1 MKLWLRVAVSGGLLA
16 LLLVILPWENV
27 RTAIGRLPPSLWLAV
42 LGGFVAGHLLGVL
55 KWRMLVNAAGPRL
68 LLIDAMR
75 CYAAGLFA
83 NLCLPSIVGGDVLR
97 AALAARATGNPE
109 AVVLGGVIDRTID
122 IATLGILIAA
132 GGLQARNVLPG
143 WGAEV
148 LNVTLLVAAVALLIL
163 VPLAVRHPLRRWPP
177 RFQRRIG
184 RTFVAL
190 RSFSRRPRT
199 PLLALAVSVA
209 IQSFFVVLNSLIGR
223 AVGIELPLAV
233 WFLVWSLAKVAG
245 LLPIS
250 LGGLAVRDATFAA
263 LLVPIGVPAA
273 LGVVASLVWQSV
285 LIVGGLLA
293 GLIWWILAR
302 YNPSSSP
309 GANRQVVTTAARDGR
324 YA

>member
-1 MKLWLRVAVSGGLLA
+1 MRLWLRVAVSGGLLA
-16 LLLVILPWENV
+16 LLLLILPWENV

-42 LGGFVAGHLLGVL
+42 LGGFLAGHLLGVL

-68 LLIDAMR
+68 PLIDAVR

-109 AVVLGGVIDRTID
+109 AAVLGGVLDRTID

-143 WGAEV
+143 WGAEL
-148 LNVTLLVAAVALLIL
+148 LNITLLVAAVALLIL
-163 VPLAVRHPLRRWPP
+163 VPLAVRRPLRRWPR

-184 RTFVAL
+184 RILVAL
-190 RSFSRRPRT
+190 RSFSRRPGT
-199 PLLALAVSVA
+199 ALVSLTVSVA
-209 IQSFFVVLNSLIGR
+209 IQSFFVLLNSLIGR

-233 WFLVWSLAKVAG
+233 WFLVWPLAKVAG

-263 LLVPIGVPAA
+263 LLVPIGIPAA

-285 LIVGGLLA
+285 LIVGGLVA
-293 GLIWWILAR
+293 GVIWWILGR
-302 YNPSSSP
+302 YNPSTSP
-309 GANRQVVTTAARDGR
+309 GANRQVLSGAARDGR